1 MKDKPLNEKVEKCEV
16 DEGGS
21 ENNYDWV
28 YWEDVKEAV
37 EKWRKKILSGCGK
50 EFLDESGDWELMCGK
65 HIWKDKG
72 VVKEYRLC
80 EDCIEELE
88 EFNKIFGDFK

>member
-1 MKDKPLNEKVEKCEV
+1 MKLKPLSEKVEKCEV

-37 EKWRKKILSGCGK
+37 EKLTPELFHDTYEEVADRVGWETNRKCR
-50 EFLDESGDWELMCGK
+50 
-65 HIWKDKG
+65 
-72 VVKEYRLC
+72 VKFDDLPQLNQETMITTIRL
-80 EDCIEELE
+80 IK
-88 EFNKIFGDFK
+88 NKIFGELK

>member
-1 MKDKPLNEKVEKCEV
+1 MTFNQNKMKDKPLSEKVEKCEV

-37 EKWRKKILSGCGK
+37 EKLK
-50 EFLDESGDWELMCGK
+50 EEVRQIVRHSPDQWAM
-65 HIWKDKG
+65 
-72 VVKEYRLC
+72 
-80 EDCIEELE
+80 EELID
-88 EFNKIFGDFK
+88 KIFGDFK

>member
-1 MKDKPLNEKVEKCEV
+1 MTKDKPLSEKVEKCEV

-37 EKWRKKILSGCGK
+37 EKLKK
-50 EFLDESGDWELMCGK
+50 E
-65 HIWKDKG
+65 
-72 VVKEYRLC
+72 
-80 EDCIEELE
+80 IEITAMKYGIIFPIGTETI
-88 EFNKIFGDFK
+88 NNKIDKIFGELK